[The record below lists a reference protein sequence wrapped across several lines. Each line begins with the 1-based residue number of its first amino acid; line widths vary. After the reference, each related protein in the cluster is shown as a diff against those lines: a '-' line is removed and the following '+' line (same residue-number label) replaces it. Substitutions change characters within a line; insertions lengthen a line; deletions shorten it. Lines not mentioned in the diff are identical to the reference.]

1 MKAQLSFLMK
11 GIYLILVIILIF
23 IVSYLTTNH
32 THLLYS
38 QSRQFELKESALNML
53 DKLVGS
59 NCLGFE
65 TGNTTHKI
73 IDLSKLLEFVK
84 KYPDF
89 EPDCARD
96 MLFDYRIE
104 VEKFESNISFL
115 GGEEG
120 YLVCFT
126 QAPCVTANTYLSAK
140 KYQKRQISEE
150 DIIKNRIKDC
160 DAILIESSN
169 PKLLSNDA
177 KKNLLSF
184 VEEGK
189 LLVTTSFALDVLA
202 FLFPNYIAS
211 CNKDVCPGTVHNCKK
226 CIQLTEEGKKELGLG
241 TLDYPFWANFYEGDF
256 LFKVLSDKVKIL
268 ANFSSFPCTDG
279 QVFSPPT
286 DCSNAV
292 LIMFNHGKGTVV
304 HQVMI
309 LGGLT
314 GSQEYNKVN
323 IFTKILE
330 KYGRLGKGVASNF
343 KDRQE
348 KWEFGVKNFSKKSAL
363 RNEITF
369 SLPVLI
375 RIKDNQIQPGKIT
388 IRMVDGELEELVG
401 VFDSVCISNISKKLK
416 ISLTQALKGSKN
428 DICIIV
434 EGEKICKKLLCEM
447 NDLSIAPG
455 SYLLSIE
462 KFGDKINVKY

>member
-32 THLLYS
+32 TYLLYS
-38 QSRQFELKESALNML
+38 QSRQFELKESALNTL
-53 DKLVGS
+53 DKLVSS

-73 IDLSKLLEFVK
+73 IDLGKLLEFVR

-115 GGEEG
+115 GEEEG

-140 KYQKRQISEE
+140 KYQKRHISVR
-150 DIIKNRIKDC
+150 DIVENKIKDC
-160 DAILIESSN
+160 DAILLESSF
-169 PKLLSNDA
+169 PLSNNA
-177 KKNLLSF
+177 RQNLLTF
-184 VEEGK
+184 VENGK

-202 FLFPNYIAS
+202 SLFPNYIAS
-211 CNKDVCPGTVHNCKK
+211 CNKDVCPGAVHTCKK
-226 CIQLTEEGKKELGLG
+226 CIQLTEEGKKELGLE

-256 LFKVLSDKVKIL
+256 LFKVLSDEVKIL
-268 ANFSSFPCTDG
+268 ANFSSLSCTGGD
-279 QVFSPPT
+279 VFSPPA

-292 LIMFNHGKGTVV
+292 LIMFNYGKGTVV

-330 KYGRLGKGVASNF
+330 KYGGLGKGIASNF

-388 IRMVDGELEELVG
+388 IRMVDGELEELAG
-401 VFDSVCISNISKKLK
+401 IFDSVCIFNTSKKLK
-416 ISLTQALKGSKN
+416 ISLSQALKGDKN
-428 DICIIV
+428 DICIVV

-447 NDLSIAPG
+447 NEFSIAPG
-455 SYLLSIE
+455 NYLLSVE